1 MMKWVE
7 ISAKTVEE
15 AVTEGMNLLGV
26 KKDNINIEVINEPSQ
41 GFLKFLGNK
50 QAKVKISIL
59 REPEEYIKHFLLQ
72 VMNKIGLDGDVN
84 VSSGEDDIVKLEIV
98 GDNMGVLIGK
108 RGSTLNALQY
118 LANIVFHRQFNLD
131 KKRVLID
138 IENYRQK
145 RKKSLE
151 MLANNLA
158 LKVTKTEKEIEL
170 EPMSAQERRIIH
182 LSLKNN
188 KRVTTFSKGEEPN
201 RKVIIAMR

>member
-1 MMKWVE
+1 MTKFVE

-15 AVTEGMNLLGV
+15 AVLEGINLLGV
-26 KKDNINIEVINEPSQ
+26 KRNNIKVEVINEPSQ
-41 GFLKFLGNK
+41 GFFKIIGNK
-50 QAKVKISIL
+50 PAKVKVSIL

-72 VMNKIGLDGDVN
+72 IMNKIGLNGDVKILTKDEEN
-84 VSSGEDDIVKLEIV
+84 IKLEIV
-98 GDNMGVLIGK
+98 GDSMGILIGK
-108 RGSTLNALQY
+108 RGSTLNSLQY
-118 LANIVFHRQFNLD
+118 LANIVYHRQFSLD
-131 KKRVLID
+131 KKRILID

-151 MLANNLA
+151 TLAYNLA

-188 KRVTTFSKGEEPN
+188 KKVTTFSKGEEPN
-201 RKVIIAMR
+201 RKVVIAMR